1 MTDLF
6 DETAN
11 YVLDLASPQRMQIL
25 FKLLEKNSTP
35 TSLAKE
41 IDATKQ
47 EVHRNFTR
55 LEQSGLIEKKTD
67 GKYTLTTFGKIVCT
81 QVPSLVFISQNRK
94 YFEDHY

>member
-67 GKYTLTTFGKIVCT
+67 GK
-81 QVPSLVFISQNRK
+81 Q
-94 YFEDHY
+94 